1 MRGKIAPPSQHKPMK
16 LARLFW
22 VPVLA
27 LALAGPAPAQLIDVR
42 QFSVEPAEEGYV
54 VNANFEFIL
63 TPRLEEAL
71 NNGVVLSFVIEFEL
85 IRPRWY
91 WFDEKTA
98 GERLEVRLSFNTLL
112 RQYRVSTGP
121 VHRNFSSLAD
131 ALNMVSRLRSWPV
144 FERERVRPDVPYI
157 AGLRMRLDPGQLP
170 KPFQLSAIT
179 DRELTLASEWRRV
192 PFTPAAARSV
202 Q

>member
-1 MRGKIAPPSQHKPMK
+1 MM
-16 LARLFW
+16 LARLLW

-42 QFSVEPAEEGYV
+42 QFSLEPAEESYV
-54 VNANFEFIL
+54 VNANFEFLL

-71 NNGVVLSFVIEFEL
+71 NNGVVLPFVIEFEL

-98 GERLEVRLSFNTLL
+98 GERLEVKLGFNTLL

-121 VHRNFSSLAD
+121 VHRSFSSLAD
-131 ALNMVSRLRSWPV
+131 ALNVVSRLRYWPV
-144 FERERVRPDVPYI
+144 FERDLVRPDVSYI
-157 AGLRMRLDPGQLP
+157 AALRMRLDSGQLP

-179 DRELTLASEWRRV
+179 DRELTLASEWKRI
-192 PFTPAAARSV
+192 PFTPAPTRSV